1 MLGKKHKM
9 TFTPKLS
16 KSKKNWVI
24 VGVPKK
30 NKKKSKRYSDDNN
43 GSHYVKTGFHTP
55 EDEFWQD

>member
-1 MLGKKHKM
+1 M